1 MPRSILLSQV
11 RQEIDHLSRH
21 RLVCAVYGISTEWV
35 EWNQTA
41 VMGGWISVTR
51 HHHPAGPKVI
61 DVWEFSQ
68 IMASAVVDSYGVN
81 MMPYLAEDAARDAAR
96 EAAIAK
102 AVLSDASLSP
112 DGASYQSFAGK

>member
-41 VMGGWISVTR
+41 VLGGWISVTR
-51 HHHPAGPKVI
+51 HHRPAGPKVI

-68 IMASAVVDSYGVN
+68 IMATAVVDSYGVN
-81 MMPYLAEDAARDAAR
+81 MLPYLAEDAAR
-96 EAAIAK
+96 E
-102 AVLSDASLSP
+102 LSRSA
-112 DGASYQSFAGK
+112 SFAASTAHMSPNGAAFESFGDK